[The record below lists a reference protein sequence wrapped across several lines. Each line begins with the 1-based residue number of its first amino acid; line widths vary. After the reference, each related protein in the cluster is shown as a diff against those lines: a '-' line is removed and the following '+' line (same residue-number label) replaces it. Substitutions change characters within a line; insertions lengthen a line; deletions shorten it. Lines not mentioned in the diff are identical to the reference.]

1 MARIAGSGEGAAMRK
16 PEDALV
22 LLLAGGVGS
31 RLNLLVEKRAKPAV
45 TFGGIYRI
53 IDFSL
58 SNVMNSGLTRVGV
71 LTQYKPLSLMSHI
84 GMGEAWDFTGRTRGV
99 KILPPRT
106 GSKDS
111 DWYQGT
117 ADAVRRNV
125 DFIEANEADEV
136 VILSG
141 DHIYHMDFDAMLE
154 FHRAKKADVTVGMM
168 VVPMEQI
175 HQFGAGITNDDGR
188 IVDWEEKPEVPKT
201 NLASMGIY
209 VFTRDYLLKSLARS
223 GSEIDFGMHILPW
236 AIEYDNVFAYPF
248 YGYWRDVGTIQA
260 YWEANMDLLKQDGP
274 ISLERWQIRTNV
286 EAGER
291 RADRPAARYG
301 LSARVDNSLISA
313 GCVVNGT
320 VINSVLSPGVV
331 VGEGALVKDSILFR
345 DCVVETNAGVDLVI
359 CDKFTRFG
367 ANSSV
372 GIGDHHDIAN
382 RLYPKHLY
390 TGITLVGEKARIPE
404 KMKVGRNCIIK
415 CNAQEEDY
423 ITPLLQDGESLT

>member
-1 MARIAGSGEGAAMRK
+1 MRK
-16 PEDALV
+16 PGDALV

-84 GMGEAWDFTGRTRGV
+84 GTGDPWDFTGRRRGV

-106 GSKDS
+106 GSRDS

-125 DFIEANEADEV
+125 DFIEANTADEV

-141 DHIYHMDFDAMLE
+141 DHIYHMDFDAMLA
-154 FHRAKKADVTVGMM
+154 FHRSKRADVTVAMM
-168 VVPMEQI
+168 VVPKEQI
-175 HQFGAGITNDDGR
+175 HQFGAGIANQDGR

-209 VFTRDYLLKSLARS
+209 VFNRDYLLSSLARS
-223 GSEIDFGMHILPW
+223 KGEVDFGMHILPW
-236 AIEYDNVFAYPF
+236 AIDNDNVFAYPF

-260 YWEANMDLLKQDGP
+260 YWEANMDLLSKDGQ
-274 ISLERWQIRTNV
+274 ISPEQWQIRTNV
-286 EAGER
+286 EADDR
-291 RADRPAARYG
+291 PADRPAARYG
-301 LSARVDNSLISA
+301 GNARVSNSLISA
-313 GCVVNGT
+313 GCVIKGT
-320 VINSVLSPGVV
+320 VLNSVLSPGVV
-331 VGEGALVKDSILFR
+331 VEEGALVKDSILFR
-345 DCVVETNAGVDLVI
+345 DCLVEKNARIDLAVS
-359 CDKFTRFG
+359 DKYCRFG
-367 ANSSV
+367 QDARV
-372 GIGDHHDIAN
+372 GTGEHHDIAN

-390 TGITLVGEKARIPE
+390 TGITLIGESSKIPPG
-404 KMKVGRNCIIK
+404 MKIGRNCIVR
-415 CNAQEEDY
+415 CNAAEEDFTSM
-423 ITPLLQDGESLT
+423 ILQDGESLS